1 MRLDQIG
8 AQIRAARLRQRRTQ
22 ADVAQSIG
30 MSRATVSLIEN
41 GKVIEVGVRKLMA
54 LCENVGLELTVAEQA
69 HYPTLEQLRKKE
81 QR

>member
-1 MRLDQIG
+1 
-8 AQIRAARLRQRRTQ
+8 
-22 ADVAQSIG
+22 
-30 MSRATVSLIEN
+30 MSRATVSLIES